1 MLADFE
7 TAGRGFRL
15 TRIALLPFD
24 LNTPDGIVVSAA
36 HQIERR
42 SPLTVPFY
50 TRRMRHIA
58 GSALLAIVA
67 TTQLLLAQTPLKPT
81 TPGNSGDPAWQGVIH
96 LADGRTFVTD
106 GGLAID
112 AAFAK
117 PAQLPN
123 RELPPRVLDQ
133 YLNAAH
139 KNEYGF
145 SDLSAAASGRSYTAP
160 NGIPLNATYV
170 NFLRRTLSAP
180 SVRFRMNGDMQ
191 PVVIVARGTAVGVL
205 MPMKQ

>member
-1 MLADFE
+1 M
-7 TAGRGFRL
+7 TAQ
-15 TRIALLPFD
+15 
-24 LNTPDGIVVSAA
+24 VVSA
-36 HQIERR
+36 Q
-42 SPLTVPFY
+42 
-50 TRRMRHIA
+50 TRMQPTA
-58 GSALLAIVA
+58 PGSH
-67 TTQLLLAQTPLKPT
+67 
-81 TPGNSGDPAWQGVIH
+81 GDPVWQGV
-96 LADGRTFVTD
+96 LRFADGRTFVTD

-117 PAQLPN
+117 PAQLPT

-139 KNEYGF
+139 KSEYGF

-170 NFLRRTLSAP
+170 NFLRRTLSVR

-191 PVVIVARGTAVGVL
+191 PVVIVASGTAVGVL